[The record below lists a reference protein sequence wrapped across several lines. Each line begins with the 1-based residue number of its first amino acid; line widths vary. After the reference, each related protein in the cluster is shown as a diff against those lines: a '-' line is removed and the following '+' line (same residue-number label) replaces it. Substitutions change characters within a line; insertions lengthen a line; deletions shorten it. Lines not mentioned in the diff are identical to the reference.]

1 MNKQEQ
7 SDLCRLL
14 GKLRYDIMDSIQG
27 ASNNEFIENQNKL
40 IEAINLIL
48 TYSYIDGG
56 NK

>member
-14 GKLRYDIMDSIQG
+14 GKLRYDVMDSMQG
-27 ASNNEFIENQNKL
+27 ASNSEFIESQNEL
-40 IEAINLIL
+40 IKAINLIL
-48 TYSYIDGG
+48 TYSYIDGN

>member
-7 SDLCRLL
+7 SELCRLL

-27 ASNNEFIENQNKL
+27 ATNGEFIESQSKL

-48 TYSYIDGG
+48 TYSYIDG
-56 NK
+56 NSK